1 MTTKDAAL
9 DGNTKRRTRVERR
22 VSTQQSKDAAFS
34 VHTSGKKGQ
43 ENEDKLSN
51 QSQRIIYH

>member
-1 MTTKDAAL
+1 MTKDAAL
-9 DGNTKRRTRVERR
+9 DGNTKRRTRVARR
-22 VSTQQSKDAAFS
+22 VSTQQSIDAAFS
-34 VHTSGKKGQ
+34 VHTSRKKGQ